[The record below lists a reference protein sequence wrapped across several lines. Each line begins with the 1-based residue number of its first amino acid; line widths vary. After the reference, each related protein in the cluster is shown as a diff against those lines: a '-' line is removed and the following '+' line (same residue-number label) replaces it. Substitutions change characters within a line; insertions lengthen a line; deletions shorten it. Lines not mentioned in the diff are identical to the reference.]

1 MSLRR
6 RLIPASFALACAC
19 ALSLAGCGSDMSPSR
34 IDVAGSWS
42 GSWQFQTGGA
52 TVTDSVTAQ
61 LTQTGTSASG
71 TWAAAGGASGELSF
85 TAGASISGTLTISQ
99 MTVTGQTC
107 SATTTISGTASAST
121 ISFTMTTPAASG
133 ICQWAASN
141 QFSLQR

>member
-1 MSLRR
+1 MRR
-6 RLIPASFALACAC
+6 RLIPAHLALAWAC
-19 ALSLAGCGSDMSPSR
+19 ALSLAGCGSSTSPSR

-42 GSWQFQTGGA
+42 GTWQFQTGGA

-61 LTQTGTSASG
+61 LTQTGTNASG
-71 TWAAAGGASGELSF
+71 TWAAGGGASGQLSF

-107 SATTTISGTASAST
+107 SATTTISGTASSST

-133 ICQWAASN
+133 ICQWATNN
-141 QFSLQR
+141 QFSFQR

>member
-1 MSLRR
+1 
-6 RLIPASFALACAC
+6 
-19 ALSLAGCGSDMSPSR
+19 MSPSR

-42 GSWQFQTGGA
+42 GTWQFQTGGA

-85 TAGASISGTLTISQ
+85 TASASISGTLTISQ
-99 MTVTGQTC
+99 TTVTGQTC
-107 SATTTISGTASAST
+107 SAMTTISGTASSST

-133 ICQWAASN
+133 ICQWATGN
-141 QFSLQR
+141 QFSFQR